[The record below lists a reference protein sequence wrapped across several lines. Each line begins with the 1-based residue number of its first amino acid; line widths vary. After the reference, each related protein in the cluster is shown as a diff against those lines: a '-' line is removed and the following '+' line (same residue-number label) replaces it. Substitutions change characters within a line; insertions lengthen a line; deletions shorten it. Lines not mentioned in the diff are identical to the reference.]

1 MNHVD
6 CGSHEKKPTVWAG
19 KSAQAVFVSLR
30 CLLNGIAGTG
40 ACGFPFISKWRD
52 FLMKRNRWLTALA
65 AVGIHMS
72 IGSVYA

>member
-40 ACGFPFISKWRD
+40 ACGFPFILKMEGFFD
-52 FLMKRNRWLTALA
+52 EKK
-65 AVGIHMS
+65 
-72 IGSVYA
+72 